1 MEKAQVSLG
10 NPSIFALCA
19 FGFSLLALGVE
30 LTIAKQAVGA
40 ALYGLLF
47 AGVLEFIAGMIL
59 IVKNESY
66 LGNIVTIFGGWLLGY
81 YMLLTQGRALG
92 IYNEIAAGT
101 YILCLLPPIV
111 FLAIPAFKWR
121 KYVLIGAFV
130 ALFALVL
137 TLGIGVILAN
147 HGWLYF
153 AGAMAY
159 VSMFF
164 IFWLALKNV
173 MELLH
178 QN

>member
-81 YMLLTQGRALG
+81 YMLLTQGRAWHL
-92 IYNEIAAGT
+92 
-101 YILCLLPPIV
+101 
-111 FLAIPAFKWR
+111 
-121 KYVLIGAFV
+121 
-130 ALFALVL
+130 
-137 TLGIGVILAN
+137 
-147 HGWLYF
+147 
-153 AGAMAY
+153 
-159 VSMFF
+159 
-164 IFWLALKNV
+164 
-173 MELLH
+173 
-178 QN
+178 